1 MVYVLNKDGEPLMP
15 TNRGGHIRHLLKSGL
30 AKVTLNKPFTI
41 QLLYACED
49 GKQPLTLGID
59 PGRTNIGISV
69 VKDDGACVLAAQV
82 TTRNKEIPKL
92 MSARKAYRMAHRHFG
107 RRTVRQRRAKA
118 TNTESAL
125 GVIERKLPGCE
136 KPIKCIGIRNKEARF
151 NHRAR
156 PEGWLTPTANQLLET
171 HVNMVSKIQK
181 ILPITSVVLEI
192 NRFAFMAMDN
202 PNVKRWEYQRGQL
215 YGKGSIEDAVFAA
228 QDGKCLLCG
237 SSIEQYH
244 HLVPRHEG
252 GSNTLP
258 NMVGLCN
265 SCHAKVHTNTKAMA
279 ELKTIK
285 AGISKKYG
293 ALSILNQII
302 PALASALGTMFPD
315 SAYATDGQSTKMFRD
330 AHSITKDH
338 YLDAYCIAC
347 SVLPAVSVI
356 DDAVM
361 PFHVMQFRRH
371 DRQACHQAMM
381 NRKYYL
387 NGKAVATNRHAA
399 YEQKDSA
406 LDDYVAAG
414 GNFSQLVVREHLPR
428 YKNMERIIPGS
439 IVNFDGKVAVF
450 NSSSGTYRGKPR
462 YYIPVGGDKVS
473 CNKCKYVANNTGLV
487 FA

>member
-1 MVYVLNKDGEPLMP
+1 MP
-15 TNRGGHIRHLLKSGL
+15 SIRYRHIKNLIKSGK
-30 AKVTLNKPFTI
+30 AKKVSSKPFTI
-41 QLLYACED
+41 QLLYESED
-49 GKQPLTLGID
+49 GKQQLTLGID

-69 VKDDGACVLAAQV
+69 VKDDGTCVLAAQV

-92 MSARKAYRMAHRHFG
+92 MSARKAYRAAHRHFG

-118 TNTESAL
+118 AHTEMSIGIL
-125 GVIERKLPGCE
+125 ERKLPGCE

-171 HVNMVSKIQK
+171 HINMVRKIQK
-181 ILPITSVVLEI
+181 ILPITSVVLEA
-192 NRFAFMAMDN
+192 NRFAFMAMDDA
-202 PNVKRWEYQRGQL
+202 NVKRWEYQRGQL

-237 SSIEQYH
+237 SGIEEYH

-265 SCHAKVHTNTKAMA
+265 SCHVRVHTDAQAKKQLTT
-279 ELKTIK
+279 LKT
-285 AGISKKYG
+285 GINKKYG
-293 ALSILNQII
+293 ALSVLNQII
-302 PALASALGTMFPD
+302 PTLATALGTMFPD
-315 SAYATDGQSTKMFRD
+315 GAYATDGQSTKMFRD
-330 AHSITKDH
+330 AHSIAKDH

-347 SVLPAVSVI
+347 SVLSTISVI
-356 DDAVM
+356 DDVVT
-361 PFHVMQFRRH
+361 PFQVMQFRRH

-387 NGKAVATNRHAA
+387 DGKVVATNRHAA
-399 YEQKDSA
+399 YEQKDPSLA
-406 LDDYVAAG
+406 DYVAAG
-414 GNFSQLVVREHLPR
+414 GDISKLVVRQHLPHC
-428 YKNMERIIPGS
+428 KNMGRIMPGS

-450 NSSSGTYRGKPR
+450 SSSSGTYRGKPC
-462 YYIPVGGDKVS
+462 YYIPVGGNKVS
-473 CNKCKYVANNTGLV
+473 CNKCKFVANNTGLV